1 MQRRG
6 LFERTNTPQ
15 NGKPDPGLTG
25 MKKTKIK
32 IFSIIME
39 QEKFIPPVVKQ
50 TTVLELEDPILG
62 DSKEFTTPVVDTG
75 HESYTYTTDSYWE

>member
-1 MQRRG
+1 MT
-6 LFERTNTPQ
+6 FYYIFANYKEQ

-39 QEKFIPPVVKQ
+39 KEKFIPPVVKQ
-50 TTVLELEDPILG
+50 TTLELEGAILG
-62 DSKEFTTPVVDTG
+62 PSNNEDIPTVDTG
-75 HESYTYTTDSYWE
+75 HESFTYTPDTYWE

>member
-1 MQRRG
+1 
-6 LFERTNTPQ
+6 
-15 NGKPDPGLTG
+15 
-25 MKKTKIK
+25 
-32 IFSIIME
+32 ME
-39 QEKFIPPVVKQ
+39 KEKFIPPVVKQ